1 MLLAELSPP
10 LYAEVIFRPKF
21 SPSTYVDDNRRLRSE
36 DDNRRLRSEDGSG
49 LVASVNEFVLD
60 GVFQRPTYSVAVAPR
75 FRLIRNSSQKELNA
89 EDYFFKVSA
98 QKALERHQ
106 FAMEFGYDHE
116 QSATT
121 QLEESGQINA

>member
-21 SPSTYVDDNRRLRSE
+21 SPSTYV